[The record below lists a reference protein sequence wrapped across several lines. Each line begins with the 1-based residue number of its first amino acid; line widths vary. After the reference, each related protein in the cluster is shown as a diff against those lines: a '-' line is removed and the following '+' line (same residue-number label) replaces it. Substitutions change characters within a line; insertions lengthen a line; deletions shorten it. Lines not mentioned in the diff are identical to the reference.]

1 MRALISTKTI
11 IVLACIA
18 FGYWFMGSGCEVTQA
33 SCCQYDIMDSYTA
46 SIVRGERLV
55 QELISPLSVQS
66 IDQKRYCCAR
76 AHLRAIIDVIHYFDA
91 LAQAKN
97 QAFCEG
103 TFIVEDCAGTIY
115 NFLKS
120 YTHTYRRISSHF
132 NEYGVQH
139 YGLDIPLSKRA
150 CVLFPRRKRHILFA
164 QLDHRTLFIKPENYG
179 TNIAIPTDMIMHC
192 KEYVQYLMRGCMRLG
207 FERGDWR
214 EERVPEAV
222 VHAWRHFLRHWIDD
236 AQRIVQLV
244 RASKIHGIKSIIE
257 HLPAICQQ
265 VAQPTMVQKAAHT
278 QLLYILEQYDHCH
291 MRRGSE
297 VILRGTDFII
307 A

>member
-1 MRALISTKTI
+1 MRALISTKAI
-11 IVLACIA
+11 IVVACIVFA
-18 FGYWFMGSGCEVTQA
+18 YWLIVGGCEVTQA
-33 SCCQYDIMDSYTA
+33 ACCQYDIMDSYTA

-55 QELISPLSVQS
+55 RTLLSTQPTE
-66 IDQKRYCCAR
+66 DQKCYCCAR
-76 AHLRAIIDVIHYFDA
+76 AHLRAIIDMMHYFDA

-103 TFIVEDCAGTIY
+103 TFIVEDDAGNIY

-139 YGLDIPLSKRA
+139 YGLDIPLNKRA
-150 CVLFPRRKRHILFA
+150 RILFPRRKRHILFA

-192 KEYVQYLMRGCMRLG
+192 KEYVQYLLRGCMRLG

-214 EERVPEAV
+214 EERVPEVV
-222 VHAWRHFLRHWIDD
+222 VHAWHHFLRHWIDD
-236 AQRIVQLV
+236 AHGVVQLV
-244 RASKIHGIKSIIE
+244 RASTIHGIKSIIE
-257 HLPAICQQ
+257 NLPAICQQ

-278 QLLYILEQYDHCH
+278 RLLYVLDRYDHCH
-291 MRRGSE
+291 MRRGRE
-297 VILRGTDFII
+297 VILRVADFT
-307 A
+307 AA

>member
-1 MRALISTKTI
+1 
-11 IVLACIA
+11 
-18 FGYWFMGSGCEVTQA
+18 
-33 SCCQYDIMDSYTA
+33 
-46 SIVRGERLV
+46 
-55 QELISPLSVQS
+55 
-66 IDQKRYCCAR
+66 
-76 AHLRAIIDVIHYFDA
+76 
-91 LAQAKN
+91 
-97 QAFCEG
+97 
-103 TFIVEDCAGTIY
+103 
-115 NFLKS
+115 
-120 YTHTYRRISSHF
+120 
-132 NEYGVQH
+132 
-139 YGLDIPLSKRA
+139 
-150 CVLFPRRKRHILFA
+150 
-164 QLDHRTLFIKPENYG
+164 
-179 TNIAIPTDMIMHC
+179 
-192 KEYVQYLMRGCMRLG
+192 MRLG